1 MMSFRNINFFTFVI
15 IILIFRLDSWR
26 ACATENIDMKPVSHV
41 IIKPAQVETP
51 PSPIFDPRKFGATG
65 DGVTFDTAAIQKAI
79 DACAGT
85 GGSAFIGCTYVG
97 DQAGENPSS
106 TATVLGVL
114 EQVSYYVPSRI
125 IFNAGGSYAVGGYL
139 FNLNIDNL
147 LDTHTVWQSSG
158 RNSMSG
164 YPLINCRLTTT
175 VKF

>member
-26 ACATENIDMKPVSHV
+26 ACASENIDMKPVSHV

-85 GGSAFIGCTYVG
+85 GGSVVFT
-97 DQAGENPSS
+97 
-106 TATVLGVL
+106 
-114 EQVSYYVPSRI
+114 
-125 IFNAGGSYAVGGYL
+125 
-139 FNLNIDNL
+139 NLK
-147 LDTHTVWQSSG
+147 
-158 RNSMSG
+158 
-164 YPLINCRLTTT
+164 PTTT
-175 VKF
+175 PISLRVPNSVLSRLKAQSHKRGMAYQSYIKSILSNQVDNS